1 VAAIRSFRRPGEQT
15 EVTHFDLGSIVI
27 HRAPDLSWRPAVA
40 ARVEAW
46 RLRRRIVRAARAL
59 VALVLGM
66 LP

>member
-1 VAAIRSFRRPGEQT
+1 MATIHPFPHR
-15 EVTHFDLGSIVI
+15 TH
-27 HRAPDLSWRPAVA
+27 DLSWRPAVA
-40 ARVEAW
+40 ARVECW